1 MRLQG
6 VWRGLA
12 ASLALAGLAACG
24 TSKTDGGAAPVTI
37 APVSTAVPTTPV
49 ATVTVTAPSTTVPT
63 TTVAPTTAATTV
75 PATLPTTTAATL
87 PQPQAPPNPNAIEP
101 AVQIGT
107 IAIPK
112 LQLLHS
118 MWEGI
123 TDSTLNRGP
132 GHWPGT
138 AMPGQIGN
146 VVLGGHRVS
155 HDRPF
160 RHIDELVPGDQIIL
174 TTLTGQFTYIV
185 TGSQVV
191 TPHDVWIVNQT
202 PAHTLT
208 LFACHPPGS
217 VRERYVVFAK
227 LAGT

>member
-6 VWRGLA
+6 IWRGLA
-12 ASLALAGLAACG
+12 ASVALVGLAACG
-24 TSKTDGGAAPVTI
+24 TSRTDGGAAPVTI
-37 APVSTAVPTTPV
+37 APVATATPTTPV
-49 ATVTVTAPSTTVPT
+49 ATVTMPPTTAPT
-63 TTVAPTTAATTV
+63 TTVAPTTAATTTV

-87 PQPQAPPNPNAIEP
+87 PQPQAPPNPKAIEP
-101 AVQIGT
+101 PVQIGT

-160 RHIDELVPGDQIIL
+160 RHIDELVAGDQIIL
-174 TTLTGQFTYIV
+174 TTLAGQFTYVV

-202 PAHTLT
+202 PARTLT

-217 VRERYVVFAK
+217 IRERYVVFAK